1 MIRRPPRSTRTDT
14 RFPYTT
20 LFRSPG
26 ELRRSDAVNGCFPM
40 NVPEDRFTR
49 GARRGIGLRQV
60 APNAVTAMALCFG
73 LTGIRFAIAGEWDK
87 AVAAIIFAGVLDGLD
102 GRIARLL
109 KGESRFGAE
118 LDSLSDV
125 IAFGVAPAL
134 VIYLWSLQAMPK
146 FGWIIA
152 LAHAVCCAL

>member
-1 MIRRPPRSTRTDT
+1 
-14 RFPYTT
+14 
-20 LFRSPG
+20 
-26 ELRRSDAVNGCFPM
+26 M

-109 KGESRFGAE
+109 KGESRFGAA

-134 VIYLWSLQAMPK
+134 VIYLLSLQAVPK
-146 FGWIIA
+146 FGWIIRSA
-152 LAHAVCCAL
+152 ERRVGKECVSTCRSRRSPYHSKNKK